1 MISDNDIINIAKA
14 NNLEPAAVKAV
25 MLVESSGNG
34 MLLDGKPKILFE
46 GHIFWHQLY
55 LLGSNP
61 NAYVLGNENI
71 LYPTWDTTKYAGGS
85 TPEQRG
91 QGEWLRLE
99 KAELINIEAALRSA
113 SWGLFQIMGFNFHP
127 CGFNNVNEYVTSASE
142 SEANQLT
149 HFINFIKND
158 SGGNKYYYLQKKD
171 WVQFAKAYN
180 GRLYAQNKYDII
192 LAQKY
197 QQSLNLNQ

>member
-1 MISDNDIINIAKA
+1 MRIFETTAKQLDFKFWKRRSATENDCNILIGEDTLV
-14 NNLEPAAVKAV
+14 LE
-25 MLVESSGNG
+25 N
-34 MLLDGKPKILFE
+34 GKPKILFE

-113 SWGLFQIMGFNFHP
+113 SWGLFQIMGR
-127 CGFNNVNEYVTSASE
+127 V
-142 SEANQLT
+142 LT
-149 HFINFIKND
+149 
-158 SGGNKYYYLQKKD
+158 GG
-171 WVQFAKAYN
+171 
-180 GRLYAQNKYDII
+180 
-192 LAQKY
+192 
-197 QQSLNLNQ
+197 QQEE